1 MVDTVRPLRDRVS
14 APESLPLPSHP
25 DVAVWRPA
33 TVADIDGIWQL
44 DRAMGQ
50 VDHPNYL
57 ATRDEI
63 AEDFGFSHFNPALD
77 SLVGLD
83 AEGRIVANGMVMFPP
98 GQQTLVRSVLH
109 GGVHPELRG
118 RGIGRELLA
127 WQLGRAK
134 QQLASSPKTLPGWVI
149 AFSDERAPQNARLYE
164 RGGLTLARHFLAL
177 ERVLAD
183 PIREFA
189 LADGIR
195 IAPYTPELSAAVH
208 AARDEVFMDHWSS
221 QPVSSEGWDAFVGA
235 EVFRGDLSF
244 VALGPGPGGT
254 EEIVGFILTTV
265 NEDDWERQGFPGSYI
280 SLVGVRRDWR
290 GRHIAQALLSVQ
302 LAASRAT
309 GHERATL
316 DVDSASATGALG
328 LYTGMG
334 FTPTNREFAFTL
346 EF

>member
-1 MVDTVRPLRDRVS
+1 MVDTVRPLHDRVT
-14 APESLPLPSHP
+14 APASPPIPAHP
-25 DVAVWRPA
+25 DVALWRPA
-33 TVADIDGIWQL
+33 TGADIDGIWRL

-63 AEDFGFSHFNPALD
+63 AEDFGFSHFHPELD

-83 AEGRIVANGMVMFPP
+83 VSGRIVANGMAMFPP
-98 GQQTLVRSVLH
+98 GQETLVRSVLF

-118 RGIGRELLA
+118 RGIGRKLLA
-127 WQLGRAK
+127 WQLGRAR

-149 AFSDERAPQNARLYE
+149 AFTDERAPQNARLYE
-164 RGGLTLARHFLAL
+164 RGGLGLARHFLSL

-183 PIREFA
+183 PIREFPQA
-189 LADGIR
+189 AGIR
-195 IAPYTPELSAAVH
+195 IVAYTPELSAAVH
-208 AARDEVFMDHWSS
+208 AARDEVFLDHWSS
-221 QPVSSEGWDAFVGA
+221 QPMSEEAWEAFVGA
-235 EVFRGDLSF
+235 GVFRPDLSF
-244 VALGPGPGGT
+244 VALGAGPGGT
-254 EEIVGFILTTV
+254 EEVAGFIFSTV

-280 SLVGVRRDWR
+280 GLVGVQRAWR
-290 GRHIAQALLSVQ
+290 GRHIAQALLSRQ
-302 LAASRAT
+302 LAASRAV